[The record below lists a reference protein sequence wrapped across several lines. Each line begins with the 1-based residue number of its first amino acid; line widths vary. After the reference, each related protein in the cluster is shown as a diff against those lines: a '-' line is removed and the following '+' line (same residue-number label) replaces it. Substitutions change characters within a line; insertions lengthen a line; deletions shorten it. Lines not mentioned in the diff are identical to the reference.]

1 MYFMGILS
9 VLLSGDMIQI
19 VLYFLTMSILIL
31 SVLPM
36 HECAHALMAKIL
48 GDDTAERA
56 GRLTLNPMS
65 HLNVT
70 GTLCMLLIGFGWANP
85 VPVNPVR
92 FKNQRRRQ
100 GYIALVAFAG
110 PLSNLLMSFF
120 WLIVYRTLFCF
131 NMSDAAYDC
140 ISYVL
145 PMLIFINVGL
155 AVFNMLPIGQ
165 LDGGRIFN
173 WIIPDKI
180 MYNIQNSLRKLTASI
195 PPVLY
200 VVIFIVFI
208 NVISGPL
215 SRVEYWLVN
224 TMFGGINKVFDA
236 LGIGLAE
243 NYIRYLGY

>member
-1 MYFMGILS
+1 MGILS
-9 VLLSGDMIQI
+9 VLASGDMIQI
-19 VLYFLTMSILIL
+19 VLYLLTMSILIF

-36 HECAHALMAKIL
+36 HEFSHALMAKIL

-70 GTLCMLLIGFGWANP
+70 GTICMLLIGFGWANP

-92 FKNQRRRQ
+92 FNNQKRRQ
-100 GYIALVAFAG
+100 GYMALVAFAG
-110 PLSNLLMSFF
+110 PLSNLLMSIF
-120 WLIVYRTLFCF
+120 WLIVYRTLLCF
-131 NMSDAAYDC
+131 NMSEVAYDC
-140 ISYVL
+140 IGYML
-145 PMLIFINVGL
+145 PLLIFINVGL

-180 MYNIQNSLRKLTASI
+180 MYKIQNSLNKLTSSI
-195 PPVLY
+195 PPALYLVL
-200 VVIFIVFI
+200 FILLI

-215 SRVEYWLVN
+215 SSVEYWLVN
-224 TMFGGINKVFDA
+224 TMFGGINNVFDA
-236 LGIGLAE
+236 LGIGFAE
-243 NYIRYLGY
+243 NYIMYLLG